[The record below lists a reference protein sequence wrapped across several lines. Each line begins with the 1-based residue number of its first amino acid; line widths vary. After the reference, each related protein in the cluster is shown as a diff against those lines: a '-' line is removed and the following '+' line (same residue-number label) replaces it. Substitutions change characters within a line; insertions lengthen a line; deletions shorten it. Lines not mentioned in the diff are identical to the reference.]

1 MPDIKVPRLNN
12 NDDSYILVE
21 WLFDDGRDVP
31 DGAVVAAVETAKAVE
46 DIVVETGGVL
56 RCDTKPGQ
64 ECQPGDVIGR
74 LFADGQDVPRPV
86 PVHTTTEPEAF
97 TVTGPAAALV
107 REHGISDADLRG
119 LGKAIVTKGDV
130 QALVAGGTDHRRT
143 EELGRNQAAVAATV
157 TESHRTIPQAFAML
171 RIRATALVE
180 QRKAARLAT
189 GQVFGALELLV
200 AVLGDLAD
208 DHPLLYAAWRDDT
221 SIYLAEDV
229 HVGVTVDS
237 GNGLTIPV
245 LRSVTGRSLSDI
257 EAELDSF
264 RQRSTTGRFR
274 GDELTG
280 ATISVSLANY
290 NDMVASVPFVQPGQV
305 AMLSLCGMQREW
317 HPEAGRVPYF
327 NLGLSYDHRVV
338 NGRGAA
344 QFLRAVKSVFEDRAA
359 IQRISERREP

>member
-1 MPDIKVPRLNN
+1 
-12 NDDSYILVE
+12 
-21 WLFDDGRDVP
+21 
-31 DGAVVAAVETAKAVE
+31 
-46 DIVVETGGVL
+46 
-56 RCDTKPGQ
+56 
-64 ECQPGDVIGR
+64 
-74 LFADGQDVPRPV
+74 
-86 PVHTTTEPEAF
+86 
-97 TVTGPAAALV
+97 
-107 REHGISDADLRG
+107 
-119 LGKAIVTKGDV
+119 
-130 QALVAGGTDHRRT
+130 
-143 EELGRNQAAVAATV
+143 
-157 TESHRTIPQAFAML
+157 
-171 RIRATALVE
+171 
-180 QRKAARLAT
+180 
-189 GQVFGALELLV
+189 
-200 AVLGDLAD
+200 
-208 DHPLLYAAWRDDT
+208 
-221 SIYLAEDV
+221 
-229 HVGVTVDS
+229 VGVTVDS

-305 AMLSLCGMQREW
+305 AMLSLCGMRHEW

-359 IQRISERREP
+359 IQRISERRDP